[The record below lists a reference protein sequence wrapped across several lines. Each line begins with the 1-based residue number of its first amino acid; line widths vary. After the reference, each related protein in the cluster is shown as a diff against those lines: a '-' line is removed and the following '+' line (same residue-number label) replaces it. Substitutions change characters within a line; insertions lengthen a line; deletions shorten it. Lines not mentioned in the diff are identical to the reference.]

1 MRQSVRSL
9 AAERSFCASVCSWH
23 GPFEILRWRQ
33 QFFDWI
39 LLWDVEISGR
49 LLISVINI
57 SLVINTLFLCCQPY
71 QPRVEGVQRRLNS
84 SSCHYSRSWIF
95 RVFPLLEFI
104 LFHTYGFSNNVVI
117 AFSGD

>member
-1 MRQSVRSL
+1 M
-9 AAERSFCASVCSWH
+9 
-23 GPFEILRWRQ
+23 
-33 QFFDWI
+33 FDWI

-49 LLISVINI
+49 LLISIIDI
-57 SLVINTLFLCCQPY
+57 SLVINTLLSFCEPY
-71 QPRVEGVQRRLNS
+71 QPRVEGVQRRLIS

-95 RVFPLLEFI
+95 HVSPLLEFI